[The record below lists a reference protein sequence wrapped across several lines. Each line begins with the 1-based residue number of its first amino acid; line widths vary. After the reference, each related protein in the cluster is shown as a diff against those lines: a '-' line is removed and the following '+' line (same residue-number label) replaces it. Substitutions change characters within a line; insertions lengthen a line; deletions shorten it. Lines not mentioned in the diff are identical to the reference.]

1 VFFAFINCILAKSKN
16 NFLMAHS
23 LDKVD
28 TNILSILQKD
38 SNRTTKSIAEE
49 LGMTT
54 SPVFERIKKLEKEGY
69 IKKYVAVLDNKK
81 IGLKLVVFIG
91 ITLQGHTRSYLEK
104 FVTEINNFPEIV
116 ECHRVSGNF
125 DYLLKLVVEDIEA
138 YETFII
144 SKLTLLPYLGNV
156 QSLITLSTGKET
168 NEINLSRI

>member
-1 VFFAFINCILAKSKN
+1 MQHN
-16 NFLMAHS
+16 
-23 LDKVD
+23 LDKID
-28 TNILSILQKD
+28 TKILSLLQQN

-54 SPVFERIKKLEKEGY
+54 TPVFERIKKLEKQGY
-69 IKKYVAVLDNKK
+69 IKKYVAVLNNKK
-81 IGLKLVVFIG
+81 IGLKQTVFIG

-104 FVTEINNFPEIV
+104 FVKQINNFPEVI

-168 NEINLSRI
+168 NEIDLSRI

>member
-1 VFFAFINCILAKSKN
+1 MPNILDKIDTQILA
-16 NFLMAHS
+16 
-23 LDKVD
+23 
-28 TNILSILQKD
+28 ILQKN
-38 SNRTTKSIAEE
+38 SNRTTKSIASE

-54 SPVFERIKKLEKEGY
+54 SPIFERIKKLEKEGY
-69 IKKYVAVLDNKK
+69 IKKYVAVLNNKK
-81 IGLKLVVFIG
+81 IGLKQIVFIG

-104 FVTEINNFPEIV
+104 FVKEINNFPEII

-138 YETFII
+138 YERFII

-168 NEINLSRI
+168 NEIDLASIS

>member
-1 VFFAFINCILAKSKN
+1 MALQLDRIDTQILG
-16 NFLMAHS
+16 
-23 LDKVD
+23 
-28 TNILSILQKD
+28 ILQAD
-38 SNRTTKSIAEE
+38 SSRTTKSIAEE

-69 IKKYVAVLDNKK
+69 IKKYVAVLDNRK
-81 IGLKLVVFIG
+81 IGLKLTVFIG

-104 FVTEINNFPEIV
+104 FVKEINNFPEII

-168 NEINLSRI
+168 NELDLSRI

>member
-1 VFFAFINCILAKSKN
+1 
-16 NFLMAHS
+16 MAHT
-23 LDKVD
+23 LDKID
-28 TNILSILQKD
+28 IQILSLLQKH
-38 SNRTTKSIAEE
+38 SNRTTKSIASE
-49 LGMTT
+49 LKMTT

-69 IKKYVAVLDNKK
+69 IKKYVAILDNKK
-81 IGLKLVVFIG
+81 LGLKLTVFIG

-104 FVTEINNFPEIV
+104 FVSQINNFPEIV

-138 YETFII
+138 YEHFII

-168 NEINLSRI
+168 NEIDLDRVLN

>member
-1 VFFAFINCILAKSKN
+1 MSNT
-16 NFLMAHS
+16 
-23 LDKVD
+23 LDKID
-28 TNILSILQKD
+28 TQILDILQTD
-38 SNRTTKSIAEE
+38 SNRTTKSIATE

-54 SPVFERIKKLEKEGY
+54 SPIFERIKKLEKEGY

-81 IGLKLVVFIG
+81 IGLKLTVFIG

-104 FVTEINNFPEIV
+104 FVKEINNFPEVV

-144 SKLTLLPYLGNV
+144 TKLTLLPYLGNV
-156 QSLITLSTGKET
+156 QSLIALSTSKET
-168 NEINLSRI
+168 NKIDLSAVL

>member
-1 VFFAFINCILAKSKN
+1 
-16 NFLMAHS
+16 MGHS

-28 TNILSILQKD
+28 TQLLSILQKD
-38 SNRTTKSIAEE
+38 SNRTTKSIAKE

-54 SPVFERIKKLEKEGY
+54 SPIFERIKKLEKEGY
-69 IKKYVAVLDNKK
+69 IKKYVAVLNNKK
-81 IGLKLVVFIG
+81 IGLKLTVFIG

-104 FVTEINNFPEIV
+104 FVTEINNFPEVV

-125 DYLLKLVVEDIEA
+125 DYLLKLIVEDIEA

-156 QSLITLSTGKET
+156 QSLIGLSTSKET
-168 NEINLSRI
+168 NEIDLSRVM

>member
-1 VFFAFINCILAKSKN
+1 
-16 NFLMAHS
+16 MPHT
-23 LDKVD
+23 LDKID
-28 TNILSILQKD
+28 TQLLAILQKN

-49 LGMTT
+49 LGMST
-54 SPVFERIKKLEKEGY
+54 SPIFERIKKLEKEGY
-69 IKKYVAVLDNKK
+69 IEKYVAVLNNKK
-81 IGLKLVVFIG
+81 IGLKLTVFIG

-104 FVTEINNFPEIV
+104 FVKEINNFPEVV

-156 QSLITLSTGKET
+156 QSLIALSTSKET
-168 NEINLSRI
+168 NEIDLSRVL

>member
-1 VFFAFINCILAKSKN
+1 
-16 NFLMAHS
+16 MAYQ
-23 LDKVD
+23 LDKTD
-28 TNILSILQKD
+28 LEILKMLQKD
-38 SNRTTKSIAEE
+38 SNRTTKSIAAH
-49 LGMTT
+49 LDMST

-81 IGLKLVVFIG
+81 IGLKLTVFIG

-104 FVTEINNFPEIV
+104 FVKEINNFPEVV

-144 SKLTLLPYLGNV
+144 TKLTLLPYLGNV

-168 NEINLSRI
+168 NEIDLSGVL

>member
-1 VFFAFINCILAKSKN
+1 
-16 NFLMAHS
+16 MAHI

-28 TNILSILQKD
+28 IQILSILQKD

-54 SPVFERIKKLEKEGY
+54 SPVFERIKKLEQQGY

-81 IGLKLVVFIG
+81 IGLKQTIFMG

-104 FVTEINNFPEIV
+104 FVAQINNFPEVI

-125 DYLLKLVVEDIEA
+125 DYLLKLIVEDIEA
-138 YETFII
+138 YEHFVI

-156 QSLITLSTGKET
+156 QSLIALSTGKET
-168 NEINLSRI
+168 NELDLSRI

>member
-1 VFFAFINCILAKSKN
+1 
-16 NFLMAHS
+16 MAAQ
-23 LDKVD
+23 LDQTD
-28 TNILSILQKD
+28 TKILSILQSD
-38 SNRTTKSIAEE
+38 SSRTTKSIAEE

-54 SPVFERIKKLEKEGY
+54 SPIFERIKKLERDGY

-81 IGLKLVVFIG
+81 IGLKLTVFIG

-104 FVTEINNFPEIV
+104 FVKEINNFPEIV

-168 NEINLSRI
+168 NEIDLSRL

>member
-1 VFFAFINCILAKSKN
+1 MANLDTVDIKILE
-16 NFLMAHS
+16 L
-23 LDKVD
+23 
-28 TNILSILQKD
+28 LQQN

-54 SPVFERIKKLEKEGY
+54 SPIFERIKKLEKEGY
-69 IKKYVAVLDNKK
+69 IKGYVAVLDQKK
-81 IGLKLVVFIG
+81 IGLKQTVFMG

-104 FVTEINNFPEIV
+104 FVTQINTFPEVI

-125 DYLLKLVVEDIEA
+125 DYLLKLVIEDIEA
-138 YETFII
+138 YEHFII

-168 NEINLSRI
+168 NEIDLTRLK

>member
-1 VFFAFINCILAKSKN
+1 
-16 NFLMAHS
+16 MAHN
-23 LDKVD
+23 LDKID
-28 TNILSILQKD
+28 TKILSLLQQN
-38 SNRTTKSIAEE
+38 SNRTTKSIAAE

-54 SPVFERIKKLEKEGY
+54 TPIFERIKKLEKQGY
-69 IKKYVAVLDNKK
+69 IKKYVAVLNNKK
-81 IGLKLVVFIG
+81 IGLKQTVFIG

-104 FVTEINNFPEIV
+104 FVKQINSFPEVI

-168 NEINLSRI
+168 NEVDLSRI

>member
-1 VFFAFINCILAKSKN
+1 
-16 NFLMAHS
+16 MPYS
-23 LDKVD
+23 LDKID
-28 TNILSILQKD
+28 TQILAILQNN
-38 SNRTTKSIAEE
+38 SNRTTKSIASE

-54 SPVFERIKKLEKEGY
+54 SPIFERIKKLEKEGY
-69 IKKYVAVLDNKK
+69 IKKYVAVLNNKK
-81 IGLKLVVFIG
+81 IGLKLTVFIG

-104 FVTEINNFPEIV
+104 FVKEINNFPEIV

-138 YETFII
+138 YETFIM

-168 NEINLSRI
+168 NEIDLSRI

>member
-1 VFFAFINCILAKSKN
+1 
-16 NFLMAHS
+16 MGYT
-23 LDKVD
+23 LDKID
-28 TNILSILQKD
+28 IQILTMLQKD
-38 SNRTTKSIAEE
+38 SNRTTKSIAAS

-69 IKKYVAVLDNKK
+69 IKKYVAVLNNKK
-81 IGLKLVVFIG
+81 IGLKLTVFIG

-104 FVTEINNFPEIV
+104 FVREINNFPEIV

-168 NEINLSRI
+168 NEIDLSRV

>member
-1 VFFAFINCILAKSKN
+1 MGYTIDKIDSQILG
-16 NFLMAHS
+16 
-23 LDKVD
+23 
-28 TNILSILQKD
+28 ILQQN

-49 LGMTT
+49 LGMST
-54 SPVFERIKKLEKEGY
+54 SPIFERIKKLEKEGY
-69 IKKYVAVLDNKK
+69 IKKYVAVLNNKK
-81 IGLKLVVFIG
+81 IGLKQTVFMG

-104 FVTEINNFPEIV
+104 FVKQINSFPEVI

-168 NEINLSRI
+168 NEIDLSRI

>member
-1 VFFAFINCILAKSKN
+1 
-16 NFLMAHS
+16 MAYN
-23 LDKVD
+23 LDKID
-28 TNILSILQKD
+28 TQILGILQHN
-38 SNRTTKSIAEE
+38 SNRTTKSIADE

-54 SPVFERIKKLEKEGY
+54 SPVFERIKKLEREGY

-81 IGLKLVVFIG
+81 IGLKLTVFIG

-104 FVTEINNFPEIV
+104 FVTEINKFPEII

-125 DYLLKLVVEDIEA
+125 DYLLKLVVEDIQA
-138 YETFII
+138 YEHFII

-168 NEINLSRI
+168 NEIDLNNI

>member
-1 VFFAFINCILAKSKN
+1 
-16 NFLMAHS
+16 MPHT
-23 LDKVD
+23 LDKID
-28 TNILSILQKD
+28 TQLLAILQKN

-49 LGMTT
+49 LGMST
-54 SPVFERIKKLEKEGY
+54 SPIFERIKKLEKEGY
-69 IKKYVAVLDNKK
+69 IEKYVAILNNKK
-81 IGLKLVVFIG
+81 IGLKLTVFIG

-104 FVTEINNFPEIV
+104 FVKEINNFPEVV

-156 QSLITLSTGKET
+156 QSLIALSTSKET
-168 NEINLSRI
+168 NEIDLSRVL

>member
-1 VFFAFINCILAKSKN
+1 
-16 NFLMAHS
+16 MAYT
-23 LDKVD
+23 LDKID
-28 TNILSILQKD
+28 TQILDILQAD
-38 SNRTTKSIAEE
+38 SNRTTKSIALE

-54 SPVFERIKKLEKEGY
+54 SPIFERIKKLEKEGY

-81 IGLKLVVFIG
+81 IGLKLTVFIG

-104 FVTEINNFPEIV
+104 FVKEINNFPEVV

-168 NEINLSRI
+168 NEIDLSRI

>member
-1 VFFAFINCILAKSKN
+1 MQNTLDKIDTQILA
-16 NFLMAHS
+16 
-23 LDKVD
+23 
-28 TNILSILQKD
+28 ILQTN

-54 SPVFERIKKLEKEGY
+54 SPIFERIKKLEKEGY
-69 IKKYVAVLDNKK
+69 IKKYVAVLNNKK
-81 IGLKLVVFIG
+81 IGLKQTVFIG

-104 FVTEINNFPEIV
+104 FVKEINNFPVII

-138 YETFII
+138 YESFII

-168 NEINLSRI
+168 NEVDLSGI

>member
-1 VFFAFINCILAKSKN
+1 MSQT
-16 NFLMAHS
+16 
-23 LDKVD
+23 LDKID
-28 TNILSILQKD
+28 NQILSILQKD
-38 SNRTTKSIAEE
+38 SDRTTKSIAQE

-54 SPVFERIKKLEKEGY
+54 SPIFERIKKLEKEGF

-81 IGLKLVVFIG
+81 IGLKLKVFIG
-91 ITLQGHTRSYLEK
+91 ITLQGHTRSFLEK
-104 FVTEINNFPEIV
+104 FVKEINNFPEVV
-116 ECHRVSGNF
+116 ECHRVSGNY

-168 NEINLSRI
+168 NEINLSRL